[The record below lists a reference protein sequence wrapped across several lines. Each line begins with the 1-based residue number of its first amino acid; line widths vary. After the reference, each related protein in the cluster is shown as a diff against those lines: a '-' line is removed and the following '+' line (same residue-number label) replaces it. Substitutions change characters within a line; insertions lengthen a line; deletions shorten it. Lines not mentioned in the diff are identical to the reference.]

1 MKTKQDTYMA
11 SGQNTLF
18 AVYDIAEDALLNAP
32 EERSDIDGVTD
43 EAGYFYVSL
52 GVSAILKSEY
62 PSLQSSLLSSVRVE
76 YKAHLDGACH
86 VPFFDTSDLI
96 TPIYFASG
104 DGYFFIE
111 FHGDESDSQPV
122 CYGGNTQQ
130 EVGDISPWTHYE
142 ELARMARQ
150 IETLASS
157 EGQVLFGALEALEEK
172 RDELRDN
179 SASWGELSPYLEAL
193 LESNHPH
200 VRLKSTGK
208 FNPEGKR
215 IILLYVNSR
224 AGEHGWEPAALE
236 ESDTSLYQ
244 WEAAGIPYPD
254 ELKKKAVIRKTRELL
269 SDMKVIG
276 NAHSDVMD
284 CVAML
289 NAQQKEIQKQ
299 LAESQSAFR
308 KEVASRLNTVLTRIL
323 ASLSLSKALDASGKQ
338 RLLVEA
344 LCYVGE
350 SLRKLATLPYVALDE
365 TVLKELTH
373 PETNQGALYNHIIQV
388 QLANATAL
396 IALMKGIEEDDAI
409 ISVESQLSRIAEYV
423 AKSA

>member
-1 MKTKQDTYMA
+1 
-11 SGQNTLF
+11 
-18 AVYDIAEDALLNAP
+18 
-32 EERSDIDGVTD
+32 
-43 EAGYFYVSL
+43 
-52 GVSAILKSEY
+52 
-62 PSLQSSLLSSVRVE
+62 
-76 YKAHLDGACH
+76 
-86 VPFFDTSDLI
+86 
-96 TPIYFASG
+96 
-104 DGYFFIE
+104 
-111 FHGDESDSQPV
+111 
-122 CYGGNTQQ
+122 
-130 EVGDISPWTHYE
+130 
-142 ELARMARQ
+142 
-150 IETLASS
+150 
-157 EGQVLFGALEALEEK
+157 
-172 RDELRDN
+172 
-179 SASWGELSPYLEAL
+179 
-193 LESNHPH
+193 
-200 VRLKSTGK
+200 
-208 FNPEGKR
+208 
-215 IILLYVNSR
+215 
-224 AGEHGWEPAALE
+224 
-236 ESDTSLYQ
+236 
-244 WEAAGIPYPD
+244 
-254 ELKKKAVIRKTRELL
+254 
-269 SDMKVIG
+269 MKVIG
-276 NAHSDVMD
+276 NVHSDVMD
-284 CVAML
+284 RVAML